1 LLGLGL
7 GVGVGVGLWG
17 FSVHQIFFNYFAEI
31 LLASFAHYFFKNN
44 FMNSSSFFNK
54 CKIHTN
60 EIQTQIMFDQT
71 RMLLMSFFISQK
83 TEEQILGIS
92 KRMFPVS
99 IAEKVFF

>member
-1 LLGLGL
+1 
-7 GVGVGVGLWG
+7 
-17 FSVHQIFFNYFAEI
+17 
-31 LLASFAHYFFKNN
+31 
-44 FMNSSSFFNK
+44 MNSSSFFNK

-99 IAEKVFF
+99 IAEKVFFLDIKMTKCRIVCIVVKKWTMKLIFSYVCVQNV